1 MRPSTYP
8 LFAAVSLLLVVTS
21 AESARRPR
29 FGGALRLEMRA
40 LVRSLDPMETP
51 SDPVEAA
58 ASERI
63 LSLVFDRL
71 VSLDEYGRLKPSL
84 AASWESDGAKRR
96 WLIRLRPNV
105 KFHNGAPLSPES
117 VASALSTQNDSWMA
131 SAVPEGIVIQ
141 AGQAVPD
148 LLYDLLHP
156 RYSVFQRAGDGVPSG
171 TGPFRI
177 AQWEPGR
184 RAVFSA
190 NEDHWEGRPFLN
202 TIAVEMGRGIQDQLL
217 DLELNRADL
226 VEVWPHEVRRA
237 VQRGARIWSSAPS
250 ELIAL
255 VFERGGLAGD
265 EARLREALA
274 LSIDRIAIH
283 NVLLQK
289 QGEPAGGLLPQWLSG
304 YAFLFPISHDPVRAR
319 QQVSS
324 LSPAPGPLRL
334 AYDAADPLAKILA
347 DRIAVNARDAGIMLL
362 VSGQAGSIPGAKA
375 DLRVAR
381 VRIPAVQPDKGLAR
395 LAALLQVSDYLSL
408 AQPITPEVMYAAER
422 GLIEDFRVIPL
433 VHLPEVYG
441 SNPKLK
447 TWATTG
453 LSKFGGWHFEDLW
466 LDPEEKR

>member
-1 MRPSTYP
+1 MRPSKYP

-40 LVRSLDPMETP
+40 LVRSLDPLEP
-51 SDPVEAA
+51 PADPVEAA
-58 ASERI
+58 ARERI
-63 LSLVFDRL
+63 FSLVFDRL
-71 VSLDEYGRLKPSL
+71 VSLDEYGRIRPSL
-84 AASWESDGAKRR
+84 AVSWESDSAKRR
-96 WLIRLRPNV
+96 WVIRLRPNV

-117 VASALSTQNDSWMA
+117 VVSAFSTQNDSWMA
-131 SAVPEGIVIQ
+131 TVVPDGIAIQ
-141 AGQAVPD
+141 ADQPVPD

-156 RYSVFQRAGDGVPSG
+156 RYSVVQRVGDSVPSG

-177 AQWEPGR
+177 SQWEPGR
-184 RAVFSA
+184 RGLFSA
-190 NEDHWEGRPFLN
+190 NEDHFEGRPFLN
-202 TIAVEMGRGIQDQLL
+202 TVAVEMGRGIQDQLL
-217 DLELNRADL
+217 DLELNKADL
-226 VEVWPHEVRRA
+226 VEVWPHDVRRA

-250 ELIAL
+250 ELMAL

-265 EARLREALA
+265 APRLRVALA

-319 QQVSS
+319 RQVSS
-324 LSPAPGPLRL
+324 LSLAGRPLRL
-334 AYDAADPLAKILA
+334 VYDAADPLAKVVA
-347 DRIAVNARDAGIMLL
+347 DRIAVNARDAGITLL
-362 VSGQAGSIPGAKA
+362 VSGQTGTRPSAKA
-375 DLRVAR
+375 DLRLAR
-381 VRIPAVQPDKGLAR
+381 VRIPAAQPDKGLAR
-395 LAALLQVSDYLSL
+395 LAALLHVSDSLSL

-422 GLIEDFRVIPL
+422 GLIEDFKVIPL

-441 SNPKLK
+441 SNPKLRA
-447 TWATTG
+447 WATTG

-466 LDPEEKR
+466 LDPE

>member
-1 MRPSTYP
+1 MRPSKYP

-40 LVRSLDPMETP
+40 VVRSLDPLAPT
-51 SDPVEAA
+51 DPVEAA

-71 VSLDEYGRLKPSL
+71 VGLDESGRIKPSL
-84 AASWESDGAKRR
+84 AASWESDSAKRR
-96 WLIRLRPNV
+96 WLVRLRPNV

-117 VASALSTQNDSWMA
+117 VASALSTQNDSWTA
-131 SAVPEGIVIQ
+131 SAVPEGIV
-141 AGQAVPD
+141 
-148 LLYDLLHP
+148 LYDLLHP
-156 RYSVFQRAGDGVPSG
+156 RYFIFQRAGDGLPSG

-184 RAVFSA
+184 RALFSA

-226 VEVWPHEVRRA
+226 IEIWPQEVRRA

-250 ELIAL
+250 ELMAL

-319 QQVSS
+319 QQLSS
-324 LSPAPGPLRL
+324 LSPAAGPLRL

-347 DRIAVNARDAGIMLL
+347 DRIAVNARDAGITLL
-362 VSGQAGSIPGAKA
+362 VGGQAGSIPSAKA

-381 VRIPAVQPDKGLAR
+381 ARVRAAQPDKGLAR
-395 LAALLQVSDYLSL
+395 LAALLQVSDYLSVP
-408 AQPITPEVMYAAER
+408 QPITPEAMYAAER

-447 TWATTG
+447 AWATTG

-466 LDPEEKR
+466 LDPEKP